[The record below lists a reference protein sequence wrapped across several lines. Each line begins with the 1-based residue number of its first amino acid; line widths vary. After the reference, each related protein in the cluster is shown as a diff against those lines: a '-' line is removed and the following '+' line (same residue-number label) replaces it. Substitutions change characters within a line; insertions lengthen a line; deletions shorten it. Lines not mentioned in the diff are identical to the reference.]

1 MKILFVVSEV
11 EDLAKTGGL
20 ADVAKSLP
28 IALKALG
35 HDVRI
40 VKPYYKQ
47 LAEKFKLGNVAD
59 EQLLRAGDKEYRF
72 NIKRLELETVPVYC
86 VDYPDYFHR
95 AGLYSDG
102 YEAFGDNAERFAFF
116 SMAALRTAQAMDFQ
130 PDVVHCND
138 WHTSLCPYFI
148 KRDDSGF
155 FARCRTLLTI
165 HNGAY
170 QGVHRFADISFLRP
184 HAELAAQIDSQG
196 NLNFLKMGIQYA
208 DKINAVSPNYAR
220 ELLTPLGSHSLY
232 HDFQHRANDVS
243 GILNGCD
250 YQQWDP
256 GSDKFLPAH
265 YTGEALQGKALC
277 KQTLQQEAGLPEKAN
292 VPLIGMLC
300 RLTEQKGFG
309 YLLPVLNQL
318 LQHNVQILVIGTG
331 DPVISDVLQFNAA
344 QFPDKLVFRNDFSTR
359 MAHLLEAGSDFFLM
373 PSLFEPCGLNQMY
386 SLAYGTIP
394 IVRAVGGLRDTVLDL
409 QMLPE
414 QATGFMFEAPDS
426 SALLNCVRR
435 AMLFY
440 HEYPDRFVQM
450 QKRAM
455 RQKFTWYDAALNYQA
470 LYQHCLPMDS

>member
-28 IALKALG
+28 IALRALG

-40 VKPYYKQ
+40 VKPYYRQ
-47 LAEKFKLGNVAD
+47 LAEKFALDNLTEPQKLVS
-59 EQLLRAGDKEYRF
+59 GDREYRF
-72 NIKRLELETVPVYC
+72 NIKHLELESVPVYC
-86 VDYPDYFHR
+86 IDYPDYFHR
-95 AGLYSDG
+95 NGLYSDG

-116 SMAALRTAQAMDFQ
+116 SAAALQAAKTINFQ
-130 PDVVHCND
+130 PDVIHCND
-138 WHTSLCPYFI
+138 WHTALCPFFVRQD
-148 KRDDSGF
+148 KSGF
-155 FARCRTLLTI
+155 FARSHTLFTL

-170 QGVHRFADISFLRP
+170 QGIHKFADIPFIRP
-184 HAELAAQIDSQG
+184 YGELAAQIDSQG
-196 NLNFLKMGIQYA
+196 NLNYLRMGLRYA

-220 ELLTPLGSHSLY
+220 ELLTPLGSHNLY
-232 HDFQHRANDVS
+232 QDFQQRADDVS

-256 GSDKFLPAH
+256 ATDKFLPKNYSSESLKGKAACKA
-265 YTGEALQGKALC
+265 ALQ
-277 KQTLQQEAGLPEKAN
+277 EEMGLPVN
-292 VPLIGMLC
+292 DRVPLIGMLC

-309 YLLPVLNQL
+309 YLLPVLSQL
-318 LQHNVQILVIGTG
+318 LQHNVQFLVIGTG
-331 DPVISDVLQFNAA
+331 DPVISDVLEFNAS
-344 QFPDKLVFRNDFSTR
+344 QHPDKLVFRNDFSTR
-359 MAHLLEAGSDFFLM
+359 IAHLLEAGSDFFLM

-409 QMLPE
+409 QMLPD

-426 SALLNCVRR
+426 SALLNCARR
-435 AMLFY
+435 ALLFY
-440 HEYPDRFVQM
+440 HEYPQEFIAM

-455 RQKFTWYDAALNYQA
+455 RHRFTWYDAALNYQA
-470 LYQHCLPMDS
+470 LYQHCLPMD